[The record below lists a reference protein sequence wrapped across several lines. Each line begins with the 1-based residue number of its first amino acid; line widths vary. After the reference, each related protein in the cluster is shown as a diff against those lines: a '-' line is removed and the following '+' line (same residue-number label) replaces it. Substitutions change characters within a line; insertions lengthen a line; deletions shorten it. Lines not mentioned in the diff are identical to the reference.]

1 MKRGIMKGY
10 NVIGVQTLF
19 LKEVRRFMKVYHQ
32 TLLAPV
38 VNAMLFLAV
47 FNLAIGGNVTHIG
60 EVPFSHFM
68 AAGLIMM
75 AAMQNAFAN
84 TSSSLTMGKV
94 LGSIIDYLMPP
105 ISAGELTFGMVAAGM
120 IRGVMVAVLVFGGVY
135 VFFPLPITYPLVALY
150 FLVSAV
156 LCLSLLGM
164 IAGILSETFDQMAAV
179 TSYVVTPLAFLSGT
193 FYSVKRLPDFWY
205 SLSQWNPFFYMIDG
219 FRYGMTGYHDSNIE
233 IGVIALMVVNI
244 ALWIT
249 VQSLIAK
256 GYRLKQ

>member
-1 MKRGIMKGY
+1 MKGY
-10 NVIGVQTLF
+10 NYIGVKTLF
-19 LKEVRRFMKVYHQ
+19 MKEVRRFLKVYHQ

-47 FNLAIGGNVTHIG
+47 FNLAIGKNVSHVGSI
-60 EVPFSHFM
+60 PFAHFM

-75 AAMQNAFAN
+75 SAMQNAFAN

-105 ISAGELTFGMVAAGM
+105 ISAGELTLAMVAAGAA
-120 IRGVMVAVLVFGGVY
+120 RGIIVAILVFISIF
-135 VFFPLPITYPLVALY
+135 VFFPLPIFHLGYTLY
-150 FLVSAV
+150 FLISAV

-164 IAGILSETFDQMAAV
+164 IAGILSETFDQMAAI

-205 SLSQWNPFFYMIDG
+205 TLSQWNPFFYMIDG
-219 FRYGMTGYHDSNIE
+219 FRYGITGYHDSRI
-233 IGVIALMVVNI
+233 IVGVITLLCVNI
-244 ALWIT
+244 ALWIA
-249 VQSLIAK
+249 VQTMISR